1 MERLARTVLGL
12 SKESR
17 TLGGDGLMCFNIICN
32 RVNKEATKMNEA
44 INRVRELHQKK
55 TRDGVTFCPACVDH
69 DSDGGDWQLWPCE
82 TIAALDG
89 E

>member
-1 MERLARTVLGL
+1 
-12 SKESR
+12 
-17 TLGGDGLMCFNIICN
+17 MCFNIICN

-44 INRVRELHQKK
+44 INRVRKLHQKK